1 MNEQLINTTTSGT
14 QYQQTHVLLD
24 NGHLIAW
31 VSTDHNAIYGQ
42 QFDDAFQKKGE
53 EILLLQGEA
62 SISAPRSPQ
71 LFNTSSGFGL
81 MFRPSDG
88 NIYIKL
94 FSLLGEELTSHK
106 RVNKDAISNMQSD
119 AQWGVVEIN
128 DGYMVVWSGN
138 DGGLQ
143 HEDIFAQK
151 IDQGL
156 ERTGERF
163 TLSARAD
170 HSKFNPCIYKDNDG
184 FVVAWAS
191 RPQIQDGV
199 FASRICVRRYDD
211 QGDPM
216 GEYVEIN
223 PNDDYA
229 SAARFVQINASKNG
243 YIVLWKAGY
252 TNAWALEVD
261 MSLQP
266 LSDNSTEIVSGSA
279 VTLKY
284 VQGFDEEFATVGY
297 ASSGQNVVM
306 QRYHI
311 SGEPIEDSFIVN
323 DDPNEEFYDDGGTL
337 WAVPGGYVAIWNSV
351 KLGENYEIYA
361 KRLLYGSQEES
372 STVSIPVD
380 NHMRFTAFKTDVNNI
395 VQDIQDI
402 KDIRDKVD
410 NWINQGVDLAVAT
423 GPLNQQQQE
432 WTSYLEDRLEVLKT
446 AFLELKTHDDRIASS
461 GLVTFDPDVYSSLT
475 LSSKAEYLCSL
486 YEHLHSNLHEDIGKL
501 SEIGASIDGFRDLGV
516 QLGDARQV
524 VDDQKATL
532 EAALQETSKR
542 FDDIRTNLESKKA
555 QVTVDGDS

>member
-1 MNEQLINTTTSGT
+1 M
-14 QYQQTHVLLD
+14 
-24 NGHLIAW
+24 
-31 VSTDHNAIYGQ
+31 
-42 QFDDAFQKKGE
+42 
-53 EILLLQGEA
+53 
-62 SISAPRSPQ
+62 
-71 LFNTSSGFGL
+71 
-81 MFRPSDG
+81 
-88 NIYIKL
+88 
-94 FSLLGEELTSHK
+94 
-106 RVNKDAISNMQSD
+106 
-119 AQWGVVEIN
+119 
-128 DGYMVVWSGN
+128 
-138 DGGLQ
+138 
-143 HEDIFAQK
+143 
-151 IDQGL
+151 
-156 ERTGERF
+156 
-163 TLSARAD
+163 
-170 HSKFNPCIYKDNDG
+170 
-184 FVVAWAS
+184 
-191 RPQIQDGV
+191 
-199 FASRICVRRYDD
+199 
-211 QGDPM
+211 
-216 GEYVEIN
+216 
-223 PNDDYA
+223 
-229 SAARFVQINASKNG
+229 
-243 YIVLWKAGY
+243 
-252 TNAWALEVD
+252 
-261 MSLQP
+261 
-266 LSDNSTEIVSGSA
+266 
-279 VTLKY
+279 
-284 VQGFDEEFATVGY
+284 
-297 ASSGQNVVM
+297 
-306 QRYHI
+306 
-311 SGEPIEDSFIVN
+311 
-323 DDPNEEFYDDGGTL
+323 
-337 WAVPGGYVAIWNSV
+337 

-446 AFLELKTHDDRIASS
+446 AFLELKTHDDRIASA